1 MKIRMNLNSF
11 QVSYMI
17 VDDMFQIGHPDLLKD
32 TYWNQVV
39 PAALPYTADTIHYRS
54 IFIRPHFWV
63 V

>member
-1 MKIRMNLNSF
+1 
-11 QVSYMI
+11 MI

-54 IFIRPHFWV
+54 IFIRPLFWLYV
-63 V
+63 